1 MELRLSS
8 TPLQQQPGQVAASS
22 QFGQQ
27 QIRHQ
32 GEVVI
37 QEGQTRNGQWASRV
51 ETPAVAVQRFATPS
65 TNQGEVLNQN
75 HMLQTPLINFPS
87 PARAL
92 FQHQNHGILCHTD
105 VHLGNFKQFAC
116 DPQELFKKLMLHTGE
131 GSFSAEAHKIEQLV
145 QRGFKAIEQKSNE
158 LKERKRI
165 LLEDQHKVMHAQE
178 LERKVKA
185 TIMPYFYS
193 MMNDEDATFPYNVNN
208 ELVQLWLDHRIPND
222 SKLRSATMEGLR
234 NLFGLEDYNEL
245 NNLSQ
250 KHLIMV
256 LRMLKNITS
265 TKKKLSKGTWRIW

>member
-37 QEGQTRNGQWASRV
+37 QERQTRNGQWASRV

-92 FQHQNHGILCHTD
+92 FQHQNHGILCYTD
-105 VHLGNFKQFAC
+105 VHLENFKQFAC
-116 DPQELFKKLMLHTGE
+116 GPQELFKKLMLHTGE

-234 NLFGLEDYNEL
+234 KLFGLEDYNEL

-256 LRMLKNITS
+256 LRMLK
-265 TKKKLSKGTWRIW
+265 